1 MISPLVLVGVNCE
14 ELKVET
20 VGAVR
25 SMVIVAVASVALE
38 GPVLPA
44 VSVAPLIANRGI
56 SVPPEHEVTLTV
68 KVVAEVEVGAKTH
81 PVALPAF
88 EKSPA
93 TTLEVFIDLEKVKV
107 KVMAELEFVG
117 VVCAEVKEEIV
128 GLVRSMVITELEVA
142 APTGPAFV
150 ALSLTA
156 FAFN

>member
-1 MISPLVLVGVNCE
+1 MEVKL
-14 ELKVET
+14 ET
-20 VGAVR
+20 VGVVR
-25 SMVIVAVASVALE
+25 SMVIVEVASVALA

-44 VSVAPLIANRGI
+44 VSVAALIANRGC
-56 SVPPEHEVTLTV
+56 SVPAEHEVILTV
-68 KVVAEVEVGAKTH
+68 KVVAEVEEGANTQ

-107 KVMAELEFVG
+107 KKMAELEFVG

-128 GLVRSMVITELEVA
+128 GLVRSMAITELEVA
-142 APTGPAFV
+142 ALTGPAFV
-150 ALSLTA
+150 ALSLIE